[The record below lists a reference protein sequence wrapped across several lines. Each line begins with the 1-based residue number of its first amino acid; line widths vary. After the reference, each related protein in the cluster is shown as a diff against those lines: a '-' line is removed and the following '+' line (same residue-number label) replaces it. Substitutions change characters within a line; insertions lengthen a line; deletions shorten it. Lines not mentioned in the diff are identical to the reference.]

1 MAEQFKMRRVWDLGV
16 SSGRSFAP
24 RAHVCVRGPSSDN
37 GGHEWRRI
45 GVVILDL
52 SKLIPTFLVGK
63 LQFHL
68 QMDTALL
75 LFFLSIF
82 IQTFSRQGLVFT
94 RGMIR
99 VVKLHFGGINWIYHI
114 PMNANKCDLS
124 ILSGG
129 SVNLDRVFL
138 FIVLRLVKCLILKSK
153 ITGIRFIESFPDS
166 FNCSYHISY
175 IHIKNI
181 CHTIRT
187 IFYF

>member
-1 MAEQFKMRRVWDLGV
+1 MQREIGQSLHIHGLNKNKSDLNINPCTFEINVFKLSIWQSNLKCEECGISVFLLGGV
-16 SSGRSFAP
+16 LPP

-99 VVKLHFGGINWIYHI
+99 VVKLHFGGINWI
-114 PMNANKCDLS
+114 D
-124 ILSGG
+124 
-129 SVNLDRVFL
+129 
-138 FIVLRLVKCLILKSK
+138 
-153 ITGIRFIESFPDS
+153 
-166 FNCSYHISY
+166 HIS
-175 IHIKNI
+175 NE
-181 CHTIRT
+181 RE
-187 IFYF
+187 